1 MFLGICVQ
9 TFSHVLT
16 AWKLGCTDL
25 DVPGRSKGM
34 AVHKE
39 DGLVRGALNESPNY
53 LSDFEFERKPNL
65 QITKQKRPTKMLKK
79 AK

>member
-1 MFLGICVQ
+1 M
-9 TFSHVLT
+9 
-16 AWKLGCTDL
+16 
-25 DVPGRSKGM
+25 PGRSKGM